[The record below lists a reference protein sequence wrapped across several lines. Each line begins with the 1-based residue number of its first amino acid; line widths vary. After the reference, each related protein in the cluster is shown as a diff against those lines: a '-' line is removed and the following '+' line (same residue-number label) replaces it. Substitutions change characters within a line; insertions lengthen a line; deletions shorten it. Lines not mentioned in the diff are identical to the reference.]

1 MRQDYVVEILPDG
14 RAALRLVIVPDDAP
28 PPADHAN
35 VPDHEPER
43 GVVIIPAVDDDPNVI
58 TWQM

>member
-14 RAALRLVIVPDDAP
+14 RAALRLVIVPDEIP
-28 PPADHAN
+28 PTPKEVVEDG
-35 VPDHEPER
+35 PER

>member
-14 RAALRLVIVPDDAP
+14 RAALRLVIVPDEIP
-28 PPADHAN
+28 PPPKDF
-35 VPDHEPER
+35 VDETPER